1 MTGAANVGDV
11 SPDESPRYRGH
22 SRGPWAPCPH
32 TEPLL
37 QGTPRVALPSW
48 QRIEHLDDCT
58 QAVAIL
64 ESIAGYHLT
73 VLERSGGE
81 LARLRYAAAEARLRA
96 LRLSHALCRL
106 LDVEER
112 DL

>member
-1 MTGAANVGDV
+1 
-11 SPDESPRYRGH
+11 
-22 SRGPWAPCPH
+22 
-32 TEPLL
+32 
-37 QGTPRVALPSW
+37 
-48 QRIEHLDDCT
+48 
-58 QAVAIL
+58 VAIL